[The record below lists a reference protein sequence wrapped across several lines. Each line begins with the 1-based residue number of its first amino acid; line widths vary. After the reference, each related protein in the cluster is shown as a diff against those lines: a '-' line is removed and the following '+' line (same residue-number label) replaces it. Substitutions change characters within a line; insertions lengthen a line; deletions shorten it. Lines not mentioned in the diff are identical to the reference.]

1 MCFLVQPCS
10 PANTHQENLL
20 AGSRSIWGGIHGVRD
35 SYDRDKDGRV
45 AICGTQTDTSSGNR
59 YSFSMFN
66 LKSEE
71 PDTFQGTVLAT
82 LSVNAS
88 RIQDGAAG
96 VPG

>member
-1 MCFLVQPCS
+1 M
-10 PANTHQENLL
+10 
-20 AGSRSIWGGIHGVRD
+20 
-35 SYDRDKDGRV
+35 

-59 YSFSMFN
+59 YPFSMFN

-71 PDTFQGTVLAT
+71 PDIFQGTVMMTQEEAERFV
-82 LSVNAS
+82 SVDAS

>member
-1 MCFLVQPCS
+1 MTV
-10 PANTHQENLL
+10 
-20 AGSRSIWGGIHGVRD
+20 
-35 SYDRDKDGRV
+35 
-45 AICGTQTDTSSGNR
+45 CGTQTDTSSGNR
-59 YSFSMFN
+59 YPFSMFN

-96 VPG
+96 VPVGSLATVINQGRAEMEEDLAEHCPTEPGLSR